1 MGSVVEKCCGKEPAP
16 SMPIKTEI
24 VVLWEGFYVL
34 IEDKEYFED
43 HLAQKINIFSQYAHK
58 GKLLYFNNR
67 LIKNQAKY
75 KKYWKSVKPEE
86 HNFIT
91 DRVGYMEALNAGWK
105 TNIRKGVPLSKRR
118 GVVLSLFGLHESQG
132 IEYGYA

>member
-1 MGSVVEKCCGKEPAP
+1 MGSVVEKCCGKEPTPSAP
-16 SMPIKTEI
+16 IETEI

-67 LIKNQAKY
+67 LNKNQVKY
-75 KKYWKSVKPEE
+75 KKYWKNVKPEE

-91 DRVGYMEALNAGWK
+91 DRVGYMDPLNSSWK

-118 GVVLSLFGLHESQG
+118 GVVLSLFGLHESECN
-132 IEYGYA
+132 EYGYA

>member
-16 SMPIKTEI
+16 SAPIEAEI

-34 IEDKEYFED
+34 IEDKQYFED
-43 HLAQKINIFSQYAHK
+43 HLTQKIDIFSQYAHK

-67 LIKNQAKY
+67 LNKNQVKY

-86 HNFIT
+86 HNFIS
-91 DRVGYMEALNAGWK
+91 DRVGYMEALNSGWK
-105 TNIRKGVPLSKRR
+105 TNIRKGVPLSKRK
-118 GVVLSLFGLHESQG
+118 GVVLSLFGLHERKG
-132 IEYGYA
+132 TEYGYA